1 MLRADRSEQV
11 ETPTDQSSVLPKR
24 MKRERA
30 SAVCVHAGTLL
41 TVILR
46 DPVTHTARLFVPG
59 GAIEAG
65 ESPETAAIRETFEE
79 TGLRVA
85 LLPRASV
92 IARYPFTW
100 AGQAIDVTTHF
111 FAVRLVDAAA
121 AAGPVTDAA
130 YLEGTRW
137 LPLSEVQ
144 RELGFDR
151 NILAAVEQ
159 LIRSGT
165 DT

>member
-1 MLRADRSEQV
+1 
-11 ETPTDQSSVLPKR
+11 
-24 MKRERA
+24 
-30 SAVCVHAGTLL
+30 LL

-79 TGLRVA
+79 TGYRVE
-85 LLPRASV
+85 LLPRAPV
-92 IARYPFTW
+92 TVHYPFTW
-100 AGQAIDVTTHF
+100 AGSDIDVTTHF

-121 AAGPVTDAA
+121 SAEPVTDAT

-137 LPLSEVQ
+137 IALDDVPQ
-144 RELGFDR
+144 ALGFDQ
-151 NILAAVEQ
+151 NILAAVQQ
-159 LIRSGT
+159 LLRSDTGT
-165 DT
+165 

>member
-1 MLRADRSEQV
+1 
-11 ETPTDQSSVLPKR
+11 

-30 SAVCVHAGTLL
+30 SAVCVHAGKLL
-41 TVILR
+41 TVLLR

-65 ESPETAAIRETFEE
+65 ESPAQAAIRETFEE
-79 TGLRVA
+79 TGFRVE
-85 LLPRASV
+85 LIGRAPV

-100 AGQAIDVTTHF
+100 AGHAIDVTTHF
-111 FAVRLVDAAA
+111 FAVRLLDASTAAA
-121 AAGPVTDAA
+121 PVDDAT

-137 LPLSEVQ
+137 IPLSDVP
-144 RELGFDR
+144 RHLGFDA

-159 LIRSGT
+159 LL
-165 DT
+165 

>member
-1 MLRADRSEQV
+1 
-11 ETPTDQSSVLPKR
+11 

-79 TGLRVA
+79 TGHRVE
-85 LLPRASV
+85 LLARPPV
-92 IARYPFTW
+92 ISRYPFTW
-100 AGQAIDVTTHF
+100 AGQDIDVTTHF
-111 FAVRLVDAAA
+111 FAVRLLDATASV
-121 AAGPVTDAA
+121 GPVTDAS

-137 LPLSEVQ
+137 IALADVP

-151 NILAAVEQ
+151 HILAAVQQ
-159 LIRSGT
+159 LL
-165 DT
+165 